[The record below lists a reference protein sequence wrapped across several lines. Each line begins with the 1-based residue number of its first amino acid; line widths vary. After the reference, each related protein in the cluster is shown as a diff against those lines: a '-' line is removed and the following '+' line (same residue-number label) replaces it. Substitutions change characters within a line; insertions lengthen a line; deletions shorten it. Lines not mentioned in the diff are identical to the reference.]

1 MSGSASGAVPETPR
15 GPIKGSIMRR
25 VLILLAAAMLA
36 LGVGISASAKPLNFT
51 GTVSTAIGTEL
62 PALNNTLG
70 GVATVNNSA
79 GAIPAHLQTLQLK
92 ASRGAGQTS
101 AMVAIT
107 DPVVAANGIAS
118 IRINSDLGT
127 GTFAPIS
134 GGAASTTV
142 LTKNVLPVRGLS
154 KVCLLSTQCT
164 NFLPLVLTQHVA
176 TSMAKGVGI
185 GGLLTIGAGT
195 NPIRISIEA
204 APWTIKTA
212 TKIDQITTPMTPM
225 GIKVFINV
233 SGKGFAHDPSS
244 TTTNTAQPSGVVQL
258 ISPMQ
263 IVTNLTSGSNAKIS
277 LFSTMKL
284 HFIPEPGM
292 LVLLGS
298 GVAGLVM
305 LGRRRMGK

>member
-1 MSGSASGAVPETPR
+1 
-15 GPIKGSIMRR
+15 MRR
-25 VLILLAAAMLA
+25 VLSLLAAALLT
-36 LGVGISASAKPLNFT
+36 LGVGFSANARPLNVEGTFT
-51 GTVSTAIGTEL
+51 TEIGSDL
-62 PALNNTLG
+62 PPLNNTLG
-70 GVATVNNSA
+70 GVATVNSSA
-79 GAIPAHLQTLQLK
+79 GAIPSHLQALRMQG
-92 ASRGAGQTS
+92 SRGGGQTS

-107 DPVVAANGIAS
+107 DPLLQGNGIAS

-127 GTFAPIS
+127 GTFNPIS

-164 NFLPLVLTQHVA
+164 NFLPLQLTQHVA

-185 GGLLTIGAGT
+185 GGLLTIGGGT

-212 TKIDQITTPMTPM
+212 TRIDQLTTPMTPM
-225 GIKVFINV
+225 GVKVFVNIQK
-233 SGKGFAHDPSS
+233 SGFAHDPSS

-263 IVTNLTSGSNAKIS
+263 IVTNLTSGSSEKLS
-277 LFSTMKL
+277 LFATMKL

-292 LVLLGS
+292 LLLLGS
-298 GVAGLVM
+298 GVAGLVLM
-305 LGRRRMGK
+305 GRRRLRR